1 MDWDL
6 TSLCISIGIF
16 DLAPSSL
23 VFRLAVVFQFRP
35 RMQIRFQALHAAVKN
50 MILNGSK
57 LELAALG
64 FPPKKTPQRQVSPG
78 GRAFKQQLRT
88 KQREQTLNRQ
98 PGRIPKKVKGPNQKR
113 KKVHNHVGDLLCGRL
128 CKSRRVARRRCSLPT
143 AVLRAHTLQGFC
155 I

>member
-64 FPPKKTPQRQVSPG
+64 FPPKKLHRDKFRPADVHSNNNFGRSSGSKPLTDSPVGSQR
-78 GRAFKQQLRT
+78 
-88 KQREQTLNRQ
+88 
-98 PGRIPKKVKGPNQKR
+98 
-113 KKVHNHVGDLLCGRL
+113 
-128 CKSRRVARRRCSLPT
+128 KSRVQIKNGKKCT
-143 AVLRAHTLQGFC
+143 
-155 I
+155 IM